1 MEANPEDS
9 GKTKREEAA
18 RKQTESI
25 FEFLKNKYNTNRL
38 FYFLT
43 DTDRQKI
50 SFFMTLHKAIRKRR
64 FRRKKAGAPPCSK
77 GFRETFPKVTGRF
90 IGNVPSLS
98 SKRRDILLL
107 ESGHF
112 CGNVPCPHP
121 FQRASERGYA
131 LYLLRNGFYIQ
142 GKFHRVRSEKT
153 GVM

>member
-1 MEANPEDS
+1 MEANPEES

-64 FRRKKAGAPPCSK
+64 FRRKKS
-77 GFRETFPKVTGRF
+77 GR
-90 IGNVPSLS
+90 SAM
-98 SKRRDILLL
+98 
-107 ESGHF
+107 
-112 CGNVPCPHP
+112 
-121 FQRASERGYA
+121 FQRLPENFSQSNE
-131 LYLLRNGFYIQ
+131 
-142 GKFHRVRSEKT
+142 
-153 GVM
+153 GVS